1 MTPKQVRAFV
11 FAGNATFTIESLVTR
26 THYTFH
32 VRKHSNKNY
41 IYWVEML
48 VAPDTFKYVG
58 MINNGAYTCTH
69 KSANKGANV
78 HNVLRWFFNRLT
90 RELLHEKLV
99 FRHMDTCGRCGRA
112 LTTPESIDTG
122 LGPVCADKLGIPHE
136 RAA

>member
-1 MTPKQVRAFV
+1 MTPQQVKAFV
-11 FAGNATFTIESLVTR
+11 FAGNATFTIESLR
-26 THYTFH
+26 TCKHYTFR
-32 VRKHSNKNY
+32 VRKHSHKNY

-48 VAPDTFKYVG
+48 TAPDTFTYAG
-58 MINNGAYTCTH
+58 MISNGAYACTH

-78 HNVLRWFFNRLT
+78 HRVLHWFFHRLT

-99 FRHMDTCGRCGRA
+99 FRHKGTCGRCGRA